1 MSNAITLPNVEIL
14 KTDTAQDLKDSVEA
28 AEFVDAIMVSSNDN
42 LKSATRILAE
52 IKTKHKEIEAKRKN
66 ITNPL
71 NKAQKELNEFFKPAL
86 DALKKAEG
94 QIKQKVANCI
104 EERLE
109 TRDAILNEIA
119 DAPEEKRDALLA
131 RSDELVPPKI
141 EGLSIVTQWF
151 GDLESNQEAVQW
163 AIANKR
169 EDLLTIDT
177 ASLMAITKAY
187 NEDPKIPG
195 WKAFKKSVVRIT
207 TGKVT

>member
-1 MSNAITLPNVEIL
+1 MNNTITLPNVELL
-14 KTDTAQDLKDSVEA
+14 KTDTAQDLKDSTEA
-28 AEFVDAIMVSSNDN
+28 AEFVEAIMVSSDDN
-42 LKSATRILAE
+42 LKAATRILAE
-52 IKTKHKEIEAKRKN
+52 IKTQYKDLESKR
-66 ITNPL
+66 
-71 NKAQKELNEFFKPAL
+71 KELNKFFKPAL
-86 DALKKAEG
+86 DAWKKAES
-94 QIKQKVANCI
+94 QIKQKVVDCI

-119 DAPEEKRDALLA
+119 DAPEDKRVDLLA

-141 EGLSIVTQWF
+141 DGLSIITQWS
-151 GDLESNQEAVQW
+151 GELNSNQEAVQW

-177 ASLMAITKAY
+177 ASLMAITTAY

-207 TGKVT
+207 AGKVT